1 MQPLLA
7 LVLASVGISSV
18 LAYTV
23 RQRVRAIGVRN
34 AQSQSHRGAAP
45 GRQFGRARAGQL
57 CRVGAVLAHSGL
69 IVAIV
74 LVSTHFV

>member
-45 GRQFGRARAGQL
+45 GRQFAARE
-57 CRVGAVLAHSGL
+57 
-69 IVAIV
+69 
-74 LVSTHFV
+74 LVSYAASARFLLIAA